1 MVLFRAPR
9 REASA
14 APRHR
19 GPCPPAGHEP
29 PSCPRQPRRRRH
41 DPPSAKSALSLFFL
55 SFRERGRK
63 CGAPGLPGCERI
75 WECPASS
82 GLGLAWFTTRS
93 GKGASAVGCLRSQTR
108 AFPTWTRTGAAF
120 PYPVQRIPP
129 PKKNDATFP
138 RKKTR
143 RLGPSWAN
151 GEREE
156 REEREGPRQRWRG
169 GTSGVREGGMD
180 VGLHTG
186 KKRRERKEE
195 RGALR
200 VGGGGEKKQKE
211 FIILAFKSRGPG
223 GWAPPRALLILT
235 CALATERSVLTS
247 CFRWWAVRR
256 TP

>member
-1 MVLFRAPR
+1 MVVFRAPR

-19 GPCPPAGHEP
+19 GPCPSAGHEP

-120 PYPVQRIPP
+120 PYPVQRTPPP
-129 PKKNDATFP
+129 PKKMMQHF
-138 RKKTR
+138 RGKKPG
-143 RLGPSWAN
+143 LGPSWAN

-156 REEREGPRQRWRG
+156 REEREGPRQLWRG
-169 GTSGVREGGMD
+169 GTSGVREGGREGWTL
-180 VGLHTG
+180 VFTQER
-186 KKRRERKEE
+186 KKRTWRAES
-195 RGALR
+195 
-200 VGGGGEKKQKE
+200 GGRRRKKQKE

>member
-1 MVLFRAPR
+1 MVVFRAPR

-19 GPCPPAGHEP
+19 GPCPSAGHEP

-129 PKKNDATFP
+129 PPQKNDATFP

-143 RLGPSWAN
+143 PGAQLGKR
-151 GEREE
+151 GEGGEGGEGRSPPAVAWRNIRCEGG
-156 REEREGPRQRWRG
+156 REGWTLVFTQER
-169 GTSGVREGGMD
+169 
-180 VGLHTG
+180 
-186 KKRRERKEE
+186 KKRTWRAES
-195 RGALR
+195 
-200 VGGGGEKKQKE
+200 GGRRRKKQKE